1 MAAKKP
7 HSWDNDQNIPLE
19 RMVVLVQF
27 FGYGYA
33 WIKEYFDKAE
43 GADEKVEYQMQLR
56 RRILTSWEMPDR
68 RMSLQDD

>member
-27 FGYGYA
+27 F
-33 WIKEYFDKAE
+33 WIRLRLDK
-43 GADEKVEYQMQLR
+43 G
-56 RRILTSWEMPDR
+56 IF
-68 RMSLQDD
+68 